1 MRKTA
6 SAAAIESAITS
17 RAGFPRRATPKVYG
31 PGVPLWDAERT
42 VDPDL
47 ARQLLREQFPDLA
60 SLPIVLLGSGW
71 DNTVFT
77 VGGDWIFRFPR
88 REVVLPGF
96 RLEIEYLPRLAPLLP
111 VPIPVPERIGEPSD
125 AFPWPFFGAR
135 FLPGVELC
143 QAADTPREQ
152 LAVELARFL
161 RTLHGPELL
170 ESVGAELPE
179 NWTRRADMERRVPY
193 VLEKLAEL
201 DRLWPA
207 PAHVRPLVESARTL
221 PPPEPRAVC
230 HGDLHF
236 RHVLVDGGGRMSGVI
251 DWIDLCRGE
260 PALDLQL
267 VWMALPPG
275 ARELFYAEY
284 GAVDDETLLRARVVA
299 FHLALALLEFGRVEG
314 IDWLEREARASLDRV
329 ASP

>member
-1 MRKTA
+1 M
-6 SAAAIESAITS
+6 
-17 RAGFPRRATPKVYG
+17 PV
-31 PGVPLWDAERT
+31 WDAERT
-42 VDPDL
+42 VDAEL
-47 ARQLLREQFPDLA
+47 ARRLLQEQFPDLA
-60 SLPIVLLGSGW
+60 SLPIALLGSGW

-77 VGGDWIFRFPR
+77 VGGEWIFRFPR

-111 VPIPVPERIGEPSD
+111 VPIPVPERIGEPSE

-135 FLPGVELC
+135 MLPGVELC
-143 QAADTPREQ
+143 EAPETPRGR

-161 RTLHGPELL
+161 RTLHGAELM
-170 ESVGAELPE
+170 ETVGSELPE

-193 VLEKLAEL
+193 VLEKLDEL
-201 DRLWPA
+201 DELWHA

-221 PPPEPRAVC
+221 PPPEPKAVC

-236 RHVLVDGGGRMSGVI
+236 RHVLIENGRMSGVI

-267 VWMALPPG
+267 VWMALPPA
-275 ARELFYAEY
+275 AREAFYAEY
-284 GAVDDETLLRARVVA
+284 GDVDDATLLRARVVS
-299 FHLALALLEFGRVEG
+299 FHLGLALLEFGHVEG
-314 IDWLEREARASLDRV
+314 IDWLAREARASLDRA